1 MKSKYFIAVLLTV
14 LFLVPIFGAQAEDSS
29 FTIDQ
34 DRILNGMN
42 RSWMQGY
49 EPSVSQ
55 NKWTLVLPVLSE
67 TAYGYI
73 QTELI
78 MADETLSPFKPQ
90 TMSVKTQRSESGIY
104 AVRLPLELY
113 ADRNN
118 GDYACTIRITGK
130 TKSGDALSMEIPYTV
145 RIRDGQPSR
154 EVMRMQIT
162 DVVTDLKVGEDGT
175 VTATL
180 TNPCKTVS
188 FEQPVLRISDSSRE
202 IIPQGADVLYLDDL
216 NPGES
221 RTVTF
226 PMTVKPGAAVSHHI
240 LDFNLNW
247 YSFGQNI
254 TQTESYT
261 VPVTQ
266 EMRLENGGLKMADSV
281 IAGDSLT
288 ITLPL
293 MNMGRADLINVLA
306 TVSLPGVTDKQS
318 VLVGTIT
325 PGETRNAQITITPG
339 KHVVGDFI
347 GTLTVE
353 ATDHDGNPTSF
364 SLPLALSVDAPVIA
378 TVADNNIAKEK
389 EEPPYLTY
397 GLAGGCSVLLLICI
411 VQGIV
416 LRRKIRK
423 LEEDRL

>member
-1 MKSKYFIAVLLTV
+1 MKIKYFFAVFLTV
-14 LFLVPIFGAQAEDSS
+14 LFLAPIFSIHAEEQP
-29 FTIDQ
+29 FLIDE
-34 DRILNGMN
+34 DRVLNGMN

-49 EPSVSQ
+49 EPSIAQ
-55 NKWTLVLPVLSE
+55 NRLTLILPILSE
-67 TAYGYI
+67 EASGYI
-73 QTELI
+73 QTEII
-78 MADETLSPFKPQ
+78 MADAALSPFKPQ

-104 AVRLPLELY
+104 AVRLSLELY
-113 ADRNN
+113 ADRTN
-118 GDYACTIRITGK
+118 GDYACTIRMTGK
-130 TKSGDALSMEIPYTV
+130 TKSGDALSMEMPYTI

-162 DVVTDLKVGEDGT
+162 NVVTDLKVGEDGI

-180 TNPCKTVS
+180 TNPCKTVT

-221 RTVTF
+221 RTITF
-226 PMTVKPGAAVSHHI
+226 PVTVKPGAAVSPHI

-261 VPVTQ
+261 VPITQ

-293 MNMGRADLINVLA
+293 MNMGHADLINVLA

-325 PGETRNAQITITPG
+325 PGETRNAQITLTPG
-339 KHVVGDFI
+339 KHVIGDFA

-364 SLPLALSVDAPVIA
+364 SLPLSLSVDAPVIA
-378 TVADNNIAKEK
+378 AITDTTFEKEK
-389 EEPPYLTY
+389 EAPPYLTY
-397 GLAGGCSVLLLICI
+397 GLAGGCGLLLLICT

>member
-1 MKSKYFIAVLLTV
+1 MKIKYFLAVLLTV
-14 LFLVPIFGAQAEDSS
+14 LFLVPIFSAQAEDSP

-34 DRILNGMN
+34 DRILSGMN
-42 RSWMQGY
+42 RSWLQGY
-49 EPSVSQ
+49 EPSIAQ
-55 NKWTLVLPVLSE
+55 NRLTLVLPILSE
-67 TAYGYI
+67 EASGYI
-73 QTELI
+73 QTEII
-78 MADETLSPFKPQ
+78 MADAALSPFKPQ

-104 AVRLPLELY
+104 AVRLSLELY
-113 ADRNN
+113 ADRTN

-130 TKSGDALSMEIPYTV
+130 TKSGDTLSMEMPYTV

-162 DVVTDLKVGEDGT
+162 NVVTDLKVGEGGI

-180 TNPCKTVS
+180 TNPCKTVT
-188 FEQPVLRISDSSRE
+188 FEQPVLRISDSSQE
-202 IIPQGADVLYLDDL
+202 IIPQETDVLYLDDL

-221 RTVTF
+221 RTITF
-226 PMTVKPGAAVSHHI
+226 PVTVKPSASVSHHI

-364 SLPLALSVDAPVIA
+364 SLPLSLSVDAPVIA
-378 TVADNNIAKEK
+378 AVTDTTVAKEK
-389 EEPPYLTY
+389 KAPPYLTY
-397 GLAGGCSVLLLICI
+397 GLAGGCGVLLSICI

>member
-14 LFLVPIFGAQAEDSS
+14 LFLVPIFSAQAEDSP

-34 DRILNGMN
+34 DRILSGMN

-49 EPSVSQ
+49 EPTIYQ
-55 NKWTLVLPVLSE
+55 NKWTLVLPILSE
-67 TAYGYI
+67 QTYGSI

-78 MADETLSPFKPQ
+78 MANEMLSPFKPQ
-90 TMSVKTQRSESGIY
+90 TMGVKTQRSESGLY

-130 TKSGDALSMEIPYTV
+130 TKSGDTLSLEMPYTV
-145 RIRDGQPSR
+145 CIRDGQPSR

-162 DVVTDLKVGEDGT
+162 DVITDLKVGEDGS

-216 NPGES
+216 KPGES
-221 RTVTF
+221 RTITF
-226 PMTVKPGAAVSHHI
+226 PMTVKPSASVSHHI
-240 LDFNLNW
+240 LDFSLNW
-247 YSFGQNI
+247 VSLGQP
-254 TQTESYT
+254 TSQTERYT

-266 EMRLENGGLKMADSV
+266 EMRLEQGGIKMADSV
-281 IAGDSLT
+281 IAGDSIT

-293 MNMGRADLINVLA
+293 MNMGRADLTNVLA
-306 TVSLPGVTDKQS
+306 TVSLPGITDKQS

-325 PGETRNAQITITPG
+325 PGETRNAQITLLPG
-339 KHVVGDFI
+339 KHISGDFT
-347 GTLTVE
+347 GALTVE
-353 ATDHDGNPTSF
+353 ATDNDGNPTSL
-364 SLPLALSVDAPVIA
+364 SLPISLTVEAPVIA
-378 TVADNNIAKEK
+378 TAQTDAPIQEEEK
-389 EEPPYLTY
+389 FPYLTY
-397 GLAGGCSVLLLICI
+397 GLAGGCALLLIVCI
-411 VQGIV
+411 VQGAV

-423 LEEDRL
+423 LEEDKL

>member
-1 MKSKYFIAVLLTV
+1 ML
-14 LFLVPIFGAQAEDSS
+14 PI
-29 FTIDQ
+29 
-34 DRILNGMN
+34 
-42 RSWMQGY
+42 
-49 EPSVSQ
+49 
-55 NKWTLVLPVLSE
+55 LSE
-67 TAYGYI
+67 PAYGYI

-78 MADETLSPFKPQ
+78 IADETLSPFKPQ

-130 TKSGDALSMEIPYTV
+130 TKSGDALSMEMPYTV

-154 EVMRMQIT
+154 EVMRIQIT
-162 DVVTDLKVGEDGT
+162 DVITDLKVGEDGT

-188 FEQPVLRISDSSRE
+188 FEQPVLRISDNSRE

-221 RTVTF
+221 RTVIF

-240 LDFNLNW
+240 LDFNLSW
-247 YSFGQNI
+247 ISLGKTV
-254 TQTESYT
+254 TQEESYT

-266 EMRLENGGLKMADSV
+266 EMHLENGGLKMADSV

-318 VLVGTIT
+318 ALVGTIA
-325 PGETRNAQITITPG
+325 PGETRNAQITLMPG
-339 KHVVGDFI
+339 KHVSGIFT

-353 ATDHDGNPTSF
+353 ATDNDGNPTSF
-364 SLPLALSVDAPVIA
+364 TIPIRLEVEEPVTTVTQTDAPVQEE
-378 TVADNNIAKEK
+378 EK
-389 EEPPYLTY
+389 IPYLTY
-397 GLAGGCSVLLLICI
+397 GLAGGCALMLIVCI
-411 VQGIV
+411 VQGAV
-416 LRRKIRK
+416 LRKKIRK

>member
-1 MKSKYFIAVLLTV
+1 
-14 LFLVPIFGAQAEDSS
+14 
-29 FTIDQ
+29 
-34 DRILNGMN
+34 
-42 RSWMQGY
+42 
-49 EPSVSQ
+49 
-55 NKWTLVLPVLSE
+55 
-67 TAYGYI
+67 
-73 QTELI
+73 

-90 TMSVKTQRSESGIY
+90 TMSVKTQRSENGIY

-118 GDYACTIRITGK
+118 GDYACMIRITGK
-130 TKSGDALSMEIPYTV
+130 TKSGDALSIEMPYTV

-154 EVMRMQIT
+154 EVMRVQIT
-162 DVVTDLKVGEDGT
+162 DVIADLKVGEDGS

-216 NPGES
+216 KPGES

-226 PMTVKPGAAVSHHI
+226 PMTVKPGASVSHHI
-240 LDFNLNW
+240 LDFNLSW
-247 YSFGQNI
+247 ISLGKTVSQA
-254 TQTESYT
+254 ESYT

-266 EMRLENGGLKMADSV
+266 EMRLENGGVKMADSV
-281 IAGDSLT
+281 IAGDSLS

-293 MNMGRADLINVLA
+293 MNMGRADLINVLV
-306 TVSLPGVTDKQS
+306 TVSLPGITDKQS
-318 VLVGTIT
+318 ALVGTIT
-325 PGETRNAQITITPG
+325 PGETRNAQITLTPG
-339 KHVVGDFI
+339 KNVVGEFI
-347 GTLTVE
+347 GTITVE

-364 SLPLALSVDAPVIA
+364 SLPLALSVDAPVID
-378 TVADNNIAKEK
+378 TVVDTTIAKEK

-397 GLAGGCSVLLLICI
+397 GLAGGCGVLLLICI

>member
-1 MKSKYFIAVLLTV
+1 MKSQYFIAVLLTV
-14 LFLVPIFGAQAEDSS
+14 LFLVPIFGVQAEDSP
-29 FTIDQ
+29 FVIDQ
-34 DRILNGMN
+34 DRVLKGMN
-42 RSWMQGY
+42 RSWKQGY
-49 EPSVSQ
+49 EPSISQ
-55 NKWTLVLPVLSE
+55 NKLTLVLPILSE
-67 TAYGYI
+67 QANGSI
-73 QTELI
+73 ETELM

-90 TMSVKTQRSESGIY
+90 TMSVRTQRSESGIY

-113 ADRNN
+113 ADRTN
-118 GDYACTIRITGK
+118 GDYACTIRITSK
-130 TKSGDALSMEIPYTV
+130 TKAGDVLSMKMPYTI

-162 DVVTDLKVGEDGT
+162 DVLTDLKVGEDGW
-175 VTATL
+175 VKATL

-216 NPGES
+216 KPGES

-226 PMTVKPGAAVSHHI
+226 PMTVKPNASVLHHI
-240 LDFNLNW
+240 LDFSLNW
-247 YSFGQNI
+247 LSLGQAI

-266 EMRLENGGLKMADSV
+266 EMRLEQGGIKMADSV

-325 PGETRNAQITITPG
+325 PGETRNAQITLLPG
-339 KHVVGDFI
+339 KHISGNFT

-353 ATDHDGNPTSF
+353 ATDNDGNPTSL
-364 SLPLALSVDAPVIA
+364 SLPISLTVEEPVIVTKSDAPVQE
-378 TVADNNIAKEK
+378 KEK
-389 EEPPYLTY
+389 IPYLTY
-397 GLAGGCSVLLLICI
+397 GLGGGCALLLIICI
-411 VQGIV
+411 VQGAM

>member
-1 MKSKYFIAVLLTV
+1 MKSKYFITVLLTV
-14 LFLVPIFGAQAEDSS
+14 LFLVPIFGAQAEDSP

-42 RSWMQGY
+42 RSWLQGY

-55 NKWTLVLPVLSE
+55 NKWTLVLPVLSDE
-67 TAYGYI
+67 AYGFI

-130 TKSGDALSMEIPYTV
+130 TKSGDALSMEMPYTV

-154 EVMRMQIT
+154 EVMRIQIT
-162 DVVTDLKVGEDGT
+162 DVITDLKVGEDGS
-175 VTATL
+175 VTATF
-180 TNPCKTVS
+180 TNPCKTVT
-188 FEQPVLRISDSSRE
+188 FEQPVLRVSDSSSE
-202 IIPQGADVLYLDDL
+202 IIPQGVDVLYLDDL

-226 PMTVKPGAAVSHHI
+226 PMTVKPSAAVSHHI

-247 YSFGQNI
+247 YSFRQNI

-364 SLPLALSVDAPVIA
+364 SLPLSLSVDAPVIA
-378 TVADNNIAKEK
+378 AVTDTTVAKEK
-389 EEPPYLTY
+389 KAPPYLTY
-397 GLAGGCSVLLLICI
+397 GLAGGCGVLLSICI

>member
-14 LFLVPIFGAQAEDSS
+14 LFLAPIFSAQAEDSP

-49 EPSVSQ
+49 KPSVSQ
-55 NKWTLVLPVLSE
+55 NKWTLVFPILSE
-67 TAYGYI
+67 PAYGYI

-78 MADETLSPFKPQ
+78 MADEAFSPFKPQ

-104 AVRLPLELY
+104 VVRLPLELY

-130 TKSGDALSMEIPYTV
+130 TKSGDALSMEMPYTV

-162 DVVTDLKVGEDGT
+162 DVVTDLKVGEDGS

-216 NPGES
+216 KPGEN

-226 PMTVKPGAAVSHHI
+226 PMTVKPSAAVSHHI
-240 LDFNLNW
+240 LDFNLSW
-247 YSFGQNI
+247 YSLGQNI

-266 EMRLENGGLKMADSV
+266 EMRLEQGGVKMADSV
-281 IAGDSLT
+281 IAGDLLT

-306 TVSLPGVTDKQS
+306 TVSLPGITDRQS
-318 VLVGTIT
+318 VLVGTIM
-325 PGETRNAQITITPG
+325 PGETRNAQITLLPG
-339 KHVVGDFI
+339 NTI
-347 GTLTVE
+347 
-353 ATDHDGNPTSF
+353 
-364 SLPLALSVDAPVIA
+364 
-378 TVADNNIAKEK
+378 
-389 EEPPYLTY
+389 
-397 GLAGGCSVLLLICI
+397 
-411 VQGIV
+411 
-416 LRRKIRK
+416 LR
-423 LEEDRL
+423 